1 MTQYEVLQ
9 DTSRIQPTDEVLP
22 QFIKPTKTI
31 NPLTLKALTL
41 YYLKKKKAGL
51 LKKGFPSLF
60 LSSLT
65 LFSYCSFYPV

>member
-41 YYLKKKKAGL
+41 YYLKKKK
-51 LKKGFPSLF
+51 KKKLV
-60 LSSLT
+60 
-65 LFSYCSFYPV
+65 Y